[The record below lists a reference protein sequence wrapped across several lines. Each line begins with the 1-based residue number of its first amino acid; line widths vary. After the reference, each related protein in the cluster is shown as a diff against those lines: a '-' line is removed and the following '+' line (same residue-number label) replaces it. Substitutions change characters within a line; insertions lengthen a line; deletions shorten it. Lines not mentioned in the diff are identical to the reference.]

1 MLISFII
8 TFRETL
14 EAALVV
20 GIVLSYLTKVDA
32 KQYFKYV
39 FYGIIG
45 GIVLSIAGAYIFN
58 NILGGFEGKS
68 EEIFE
73 GITMLAGALLITTLI
88 LWMMKQGN
96 IALNIENKVSVQI
109 TNSRKFELFF
119 LVFISILREGI
130 ETVIFL
136 GTVAISSGENNLFG
150 ALTGIVTA
158 VLFGLLLFYG
168 ALRIKIKTFFTV
180 TNILLIFFAAGLV
193 AHGVHELQE
202 AKIIPVIVEH
212 TWDIN
217 PALNPDG
224 GFPLLHEKGLIG
236 SIFKGLF
243 GYNGNPSLIEV
254 LSYILYWCFTLVIWK
269 KIQKK
274 EN

>member
-14 EAALVV
+14 EAALIV
-20 GIVLSYLTKVDA
+20 GIVLSYLIKVDS

-45 GIVLSIAGAYIFN
+45 GIAFSIAGAYIFN
-58 NILGGFEGKS
+58 HFLGGFEGKS
-68 EEIFE
+68 EEVFE
-73 GITMLAGALLITTLI
+73 GITMLAGAFLITTLI
-88 LWMMKQGN
+88 IWMMKQRN
-96 IALNIENKVSVQI
+96 IALNIEKKVSAQI
-109 TNSRKFELFF
+109 TNSQRFGLFF

-130 ETVIFL
+130 ETIIFL
-136 GTVAISSGENNLFG
+136 GTASISSGENNILG
-150 ALTGIVTA
+150 ALVGILAAILIGV
-158 VLFGLLLFYG
+158 LLFHG

-180 TNILLIFFAAGLV
+180 TNILLILFAAGLV

-202 AKIIPVIVEH
+202 ARIIPTLVEH
-212 TWDIN
+212 VWDIN

-224 GFPLLHEKGLIG
+224 GFPSFHEKGLIG
-236 SIFKGLF
+236 NFLKGLF
-243 GYNGNPSLIEV
+243 GYNGNPSIIEV
-254 LSYILYWCFTLVIWK
+254 LSYVLYWILTLVLWK
-269 KIQKK
+269 NFKK